1 MPPETIARK
10 HVSRL
15 SVAHASRVLVSAS
28 RRNRLSSSFADRRTV
43 EAHKGSSRSRGRV
56 RQHARRVRY
65 PNTRELALGVYIPRG
80 TMERSTHSFSA
91 LTTDLYE
98 VTMACGYFKA
108 GVTDY
113 EAVFHV
119 TFRENP
125 FAGQFTVACGL
136 ATAIDFL
143 RAFHFTD
150 REVDYLA
157 LQTGND
163 GKPLFDSHFLDYLR
177 GLQLTCDVDAI
188 PEGTLVFANEP
199 LIRVVGPIIQ
209 CQLLETALLN
219 IFNFQSLIA
228 TKAARV
234 CQAAKG
240 DPVIEFGLRRSQ
252 GVDGGLTAA
261 RAAYIGGCAGTSNLQ
276 AGQQFGIPV
285 SGTQAHSWIM
295 FFENELEAF
304 KTYAEAM
311 PNNCIFLVDTYNSVD
326 GIRHAIEVAGELRK
340 QGHEMIGVR
349 LDSGDGV
356 ALSIKARRML
366 DEAGF
371 PNVTIVGS
379 GDLDEYMIADLKQ
392 RGAKID
398 VWGVGTKLST
408 GHPDAAL
415 GGIYKLGAIRR
426 PGGDEWQYRI
436 KLSEESAKMS
446 VPGSLQVRR
455 FFQPDGRFMAD
466 AIYETDHGLSEPC
479 EIVDVETEDKT
490 KIPPNTRYSDLLVP
504 IFRGGQVVYE
514 PPSVEASREH
524 LRKQLSCAPP
534 EILRLKDP
542 APYKI
547 GLERSLHELRSKLI
561 ARVRQ
566 QLK

>member
-1 MPPETIARK
+1 MN
-10 HVSRL
+10 L
-15 SVAHASRVLVSAS
+15 
-28 RRNRLSSSFADRRTV
+28 
-43 EAHKGSSRSRGRV
+43 
-56 RQHARRVRY
+56 
-65 PNTRELALGVYIPRG
+65 PRHG
-80 TMERSTHSFSA
+80 FTA

-108 GVTDY
+108 GVTDH

-143 RAFHFTD
+143 RTFHFTD
-150 REVDYLA
+150 TEVDYLGS
-157 LQTGND
+157 QRGND
-163 GKPLFDSHFLDYLR
+163 GKPLFDSRFLDYLR

-209 CQLLETALLN
+209 CQLLDTALLN

-234 CQAAKG
+234 CVAAEH

-252 GVDGGLTAA
+252 GVDGGFTAA

-295 FFENELEAF
+295 FFETEPEAF
-304 KTYAEAM
+304 ETYARAM
-311 PNNCIFLVDTYNSVD
+311 PNNCVFLVDTYNSIE
-326 GIRHAIEVAGELRK
+326 GIHHAIEVAGELRRL
-340 QGHEMIGVR
+340 GHEMIGVR
-349 LDSGDGV
+349 LDSGDRV

-366 DEAGF
+366 DDAGF
-371 PNVTIVGS
+371 AKAKIVCS
-379 GDLDEYMIADLKQ
+379 GDLDEYMITDLKQ

-398 VWGVGTKLST
+398 IWGVGTKLAT
-408 GHPDAAL
+408 GQPDAAI

-426 PGGDEWQYRI
+426 AGGEWQYRI
-436 KLSEESAKMS
+436 KLSEESAKAS

-455 FFQPDGRFMAD
+455 FYQPDGRFMAD
-466 AIYETDHGLSEPC
+466 AIYETDRGVSEPC
-479 EIVDVETEDKT
+479 KIVDVETEDKT
-490 KIPPNTRYSDLLVP
+490 QIPRNTRYSDLLVP
-504 IFRGGQVVYE
+504 IFRAGQLVYE
-514 PPSVEASREH
+514 GPSIEVSREH
-524 LRKQLSCAPP
+524 VRKQLGRAPP
-534 EILRLKDP
+534 EILQLNDP
-542 APYKI
+542 VSYKI
-547 GLERSLHELRSKLI
+547 GLEQSLHELRSKLI
-561 ARVRQ
+561 AHTNRNERANPRRSSE
-566 QLK
+566 

>member
-1 MPPETIARK
+1 MMEAP
-10 HVSRL
+10 
-15 SVAHASRVLVSAS
+15 AH
-28 RRNRLSSSFADRRTV
+28 NFT
-43 EAHKGSSRSRGRV
+43 
-56 RQHARRVRY
+56 
-65 PNTRELALGVYIPRG
+65 
-80 TMERSTHSFSA
+80 A

-98 VTMACGYFKA
+98 VTMACGYWNA
-108 GVTDY
+108 GVSDH
-113 EAVFHV
+113 EAAFHV
-119 TFRENP
+119 TFRHNP
-125 FAGQFTVACGL
+125 CGGQFTVACGL

-143 RAFHFTD
+143 RTFHFDET
-150 REVDYLA
+150 EIDYLA
-157 LQTGND
+157 SQRGND
-163 GKPLFDSHFLDYLR
+163 GKPLFGDGFLKYLR
-177 GLQLTCDVDAI
+177 SLRLTCEIDAL

-234 CQAAKG
+234 CMAAKG

-285 SGTQAHSWIM
+285 SGTQAHSWVM

-304 KTYAEAM
+304 QSYARAM
-311 PNNCIFLVDTYNSVD
+311 PNNCIFLVDTYNSID
-326 GIRHAIEVAGELRK
+326 GIRHAIEIGSELRR

-349 LDSGDGV
+349 LDSGDRV
-356 ALSIKARRML
+356 ALSIEARRML
-366 DEAGF
+366 DKAGF
-371 PNVTIVGS
+371 ANAKIVCS
-379 GDLDEYMIADLKQ
+379 GDLDEYTITDLKQ

-408 GHPDAAL
+408 GQPDAAL

-426 PGGDEWQYRI
+426 PGGAWQYRI
-436 KLSEESAKMS
+436 KLSEESAKAS

-455 FFQPDGRFMAD
+455 FYQPDERFMAD
-466 AIYETDHGLSEPC
+466 AIYETDYGVSEPC
-479 EIVDVETEDKT
+479 EIVDVETEAKT
-490 KIPPNTRYSDLLVP
+490 KIPRNTRYSDLLVP
-504 IFRGGQVVYE
+504 IFRAGQVVYE
-514 PPSVEASREH
+514 EQSIEASREH

-534 EILRLKDP
+534 EILQLNHP
-542 APYKI
+542 MPYKI
-547 GLERSLHELRSKLI
+547 GLERSLYELRSSLI
-561 ARVRQ
+561 SRAREQ
-566 QLK
+566 AQ

>member
-1 MPPETIARK
+1 
-10 HVSRL
+10 VNL
-15 SVAHASRVLVSAS
+15 
-28 RRNRLSSSFADRRTV
+28 
-43 EAHKGSSRSRGRV
+43 
-56 RQHARRVRY
+56 
-65 PNTRELALGVYIPRG
+65 PRHG
-80 TMERSTHSFSA
+80 FTA

-108 GVTDY
+108 GVTEH
-113 EAVFHV
+113 EATFHV

-143 RAFHFTD
+143 RTFHFTD
-150 REVDYLA
+150 TEVDYLGS
-157 LQTGND
+157 QRGND
-163 GKPLFDSHFLDYLR
+163 GKPLFDSRFLDYLR

-188 PEGTLVFANEP
+188 PEGTLVFPNEP
-199 LIRVVGPIIQ
+199 LIRIIGPVIE

-234 CQAAKG
+234 CLAAKR

-261 RAAYIGGCAGTSNLQ
+261 RAVYIGGCAGTSNLQ

-295 FFENELEAF
+295 FFENEREAF
-304 KTYAEAM
+304 QSYARAM
-311 PNNCIFLVDTYNSVD
+311 PNNCIFLVDTYNSIE
-326 GIRHAIEVAGELRK
+326 GIRHAIEIGSELRR

-349 LDSGDGV
+349 LDSGDRV

-366 DEAGF
+366 DGAGF
-371 PNVTIVGS
+371 ANAKIVCS
-379 GDLDEYMIADLKQ
+379 GDLDEYMITDLKQ

-398 VWGVGTKLST
+398 VWGVGTKLAT
-408 GHPDAAL
+408 GQPDAAL

-426 PGGDEWQYRI
+426 PGGEWQYRI
-436 KLSEESAKMS
+436 KLSEESVKAS
-446 VPGSLQVRR
+446 FPGSLQVRR
-455 FFQPDGRFMAD
+455 FYQPDGRFMAD
-466 AIYETDHGLSEPC
+466 AIYETDRGVSEPC

-490 KIPPNTRYSDLLVP
+490 KIPRNTHYSDLLVP
-504 IFRGGQVVYE
+504 IFRAGQLVCE
-514 PPSVEASREH
+514 QRSTEESRAH
-524 LRKQLSCAPP
+524 VRKQLSCAPP
-534 EILRLKDP
+534 EILELKKP
-542 APYKI
+542 VPYKI
-547 GLERSLHELRSKLI
+547 GLERSLYELRS
-561 ARVRQ
+561 
-566 QLK
+566 QLMAHAKERGAQPN